1 MANKLSLKL
10 TKTKWTLFHSEKKK
24 GRIGNDLPKLYIN
37 NFEVKR
43 ESVTKF
49 LGIYIDENLI
59 WKYHIEYVCN
69 KVSKS
74 IVIMS
79 KPKNILSNKQQLLF
93 MKQLYFS
100 FIHGYLNYANI
111 AWASTNKSNL
121 ISLTAIRNMQLG

>member
-1 MANKLSLKL
+1 MIYPNFISIILKL
-10 TKTKWTLFHSEKKK
+10 K
-24 GRIGNDLPKLYIN
+24 
-37 NFEVKR
+37 